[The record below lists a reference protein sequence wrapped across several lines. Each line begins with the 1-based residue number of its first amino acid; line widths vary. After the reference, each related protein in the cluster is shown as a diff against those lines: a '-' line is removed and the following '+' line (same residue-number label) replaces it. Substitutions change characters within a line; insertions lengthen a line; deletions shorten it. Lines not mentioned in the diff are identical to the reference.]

1 MIDYDRGIVRT
12 YSISLKEKFVCILM
26 LLMVFAALLVPVAQ
40 AAKNRELQV
49 RLANIRT
56 QSTIIEEKKQVLTAQ
71 ITEAQLPELTLQ
83 KASQQG
89 LLLQKILFDDAKIVV
104 VKE

>member
-49 RLANIRT
+49 RFTNIRT
-56 QSTIIEEKKQVLTAQ
+56 QSAIIEEKKQVLTAQ

>member
-1 MIDYDRGIVRT
+1 MTDYDQGIVRT
-12 YSISLKEKFVCILM
+12 YTISIKERILCVLM
-26 LLMVFAALLVPVAQ
+26 LLVVFAALLVPVAQ
-40 AAKNRELQV
+40 AAYNRELQV
-49 RLANIRT
+49 HLTKIKI
-56 QSTIIEEKKQVLTAQ
+56 QSALIEEKKQTLTAQ

-83 KASQQG
+83 KAFQQG